1 MTVLQYVISLMEI
14 ENKNVIESLINM
26 VTEIKQTVQSLTTV
40 SVVNNTY
47 HEAQNLYV
55 GNIFYFTKA
64 L

>member
-1 MTVLQYVISLMEI
+1 MTVLQYVISFMEI

-26 VTEIKQTVQSLTTV
+26 VTDIKQTVQSLTTV
-40 SVVNNTY
+40 CVVNNTY

-55 GNIFYFTKA
+55 GKIFYFTKA

>member
-26 VTEIKQTVQSLTTV
+26 VTEIKQTAQSLTTV

-55 GNIFYFTKA
+55 GKIFYFTKA